1 VNLIGLTIF
10 GLKFFIIVIVL
21 AFICEFI
28 NAIFGGGHGTILTP
42 LLIMLGFS
50 PLTIVPSVLLAEVIS
65 GVLVGMAHHKV
76 GNVNFGKN
84 SHHLKIAILLSI
96 LSIIGVLMAVMIA
109 INVSTSIIELYIGL
123 LIFFLGII
131 ILLTMQKKFKFSWSK
146 LMALGVFASFNKGL
160 SGAGY
165 GPLVTAGQILTGT
178 KSKHAV
184 SITSLAK
191 GVTSGFGVIAY
202 FFLGGKISWILAPS
216 LITGAIIS
224 VPFTAFFVKKMDDK
238 SLRII
243 IGLITALL
251 GLLTIIKVFSGKI
264 F

>member
-1 VNLIGLTIF
+1 
-10 GLKFFIIVIVL
+10 
-21 AFICEFI
+21 
-28 NAIFGGGHGTILTP
+28 
-42 LLIMLGFS
+42 
-50 PLTIVPSVLLAEVIS
+50 
-65 GVLVGMAHHKV
+65 
-76 GNVNFGKN
+76 
-84 SHHLKIAILLSI
+84 
-96 LSIIGVLMAVMIA
+96 
-109 INVSTSIIELYIGL
+109 
-123 LIFFLGII
+123 
-131 ILLTMQKKFKFSWSK
+131 
-146 LMALGVFASFNKGL
+146 MALGVFASFNKGL

-216 LITGAIIS
+216 LITGAVIS
-224 VPFTAFFVKKMDDK
+224 VPFTAFFVKKMDYK

>member
-1 VNLIGLTIF
+1 MDLIGLSIF
-10 GLKFFIIVIVL
+10 SLKFFIIVVVL

-42 LLIMLGFS
+42 LLIMLGFA
-50 PLTIVPSVLLAEVIS
+50 PLAIVPSVLLAEVIS
-65 GVLVGMAHHKV
+65 GVLVGLAHHKV
-76 GNVNFGKN
+76 GNVDFGKN
-84 SHHLKIAILLSI
+84 SHHLKIAVLLSI
-96 LSIIGVLMAVMIA
+96 LSIIGVFLAVFIA
-109 INVSTSIIELYIGL
+109 INISSFIIELYIGT

-131 ILLTMQKKFKFSWSK
+131 ILLTMRKKFKFSWNK

-191 GVTSGFGVIAY
+191 GVTSGFGVLAY
-202 FFLGGKISWILAPS
+202 FLLGGKISWVLAPS

-224 VPFTAFFVKKMDDK
+224 VPFTAFFVKKIDDK
-238 SLRII
+238 TLRII

-251 GLLTIIKVFSGKI
+251 GLLTVIKVLSGKI